1 MKKFMLIMLLFAG
14 GVLSAQNDF
23 HNKTVKVLPS
33 SKLTINGDT
42 NINEFQCEFD
52 TSYLSEENNFDY
64 TVTGSEI
71 TFTGAILSLD
81 SKGFDCGSRG
91 INKDFKSL
99 IKSEKYPQ
107 ILLQLE
113 KAKMLS
119 AEKAKVRVCITIAG
133 ILKIYDIPVEIQN
146 HDEISTFKGTLE
158 LNINDFKLEPP
169 TKLFGI
175 IVVKDNIEIDFD
187 LKVKK

>member
-71 TFTGAILSLD
+71 TFTGAILSLE